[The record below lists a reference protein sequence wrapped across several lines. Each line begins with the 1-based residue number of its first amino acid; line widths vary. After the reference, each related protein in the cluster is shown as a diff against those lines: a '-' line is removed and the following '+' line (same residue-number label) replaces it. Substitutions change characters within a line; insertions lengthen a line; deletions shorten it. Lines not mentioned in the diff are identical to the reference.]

1 MTHRPGHEERR
12 LAQGDDAVGEHVPAL
27 AVDQCNRQ
35 ALLEILARHHLVK
48 AILCEEIGPALE
60 LALVESVTVSAIEI
74 GQTRAQL
81 HRDVETGCCNHLTP
95 TSIRYCRE
103 SGRPGRA
110 IRCRISWTPA
120 SAGVT
125 MADIAPASQSPMT
138 PRQCS

>member
-81 HRDVETGCCNHLTP
+81 HRDIETGCCNHLTP
-95 TSIRYCRE
+95 TSIRHCRE
-103 SGRPGRA
+103 SVGYD
-110 IRCRISWTPA
+110 
-120 SAGVT
+120 
-125 MADIAPASQSPMT
+125 ADIGPASQSPIT
-138 PRQCS
+138 RRRRCEKPPPAVS

>member
-27 AVDQCNRQ
+27 AVDQRNRQ

-74 GQTRAQL
+74 GQTRAHL
-81 HRDVETGCCNHLTP
+81 HRDVETRRSNHFTP
-95 TSIRYCRE
+95 PPIRYFPETR
-103 SGRPGRA
+103 R
-110 IRCRISWTPA
+110 
-120 SAGVT
+120 
-125 MADIAPASQSPMT
+125 
-138 PRQCS
+138 